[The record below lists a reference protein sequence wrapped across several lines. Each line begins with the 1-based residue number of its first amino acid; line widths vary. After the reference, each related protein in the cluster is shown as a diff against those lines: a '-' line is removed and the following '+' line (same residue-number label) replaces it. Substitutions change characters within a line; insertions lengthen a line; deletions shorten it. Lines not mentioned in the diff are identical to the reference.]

1 MRHQLLPLVLMFLS
15 TDGSVSKTENKIHYL
30 MLAHVKY
37 LPHILLLAGGLA
49 LAGCGG
55 SSSDDGPAE
64 TPPTAAERAVTD
76 ATTAIGKATTVAAVN
91 DAYDDVDQDVI
102 SSAQNTELE
111 KVRDEKIAALNNA
124 ANKIATDAI
133 NAAATADEVDAVE
146 FGDVSDAQKTALEIL
161 QESKKEAIA
170 SGSRRTMQLADL
182 MAAAGLI
189 NTSDAS
195 LGADDGVA
203 DARQRLPIFR
213 KPLMRLPMSAMP
225 IRRSTR
231 RR

>member
-1 MRHQLLPLVLMFLS
+1 M
-15 TDGSVSKTENKIHYL
+15 I
-30 MLAHVKY
+30 AHVKY
-37 LPHILLLAGGLA
+37 LPHVLLLARGLA

-203 DARQRLPIFR
+203 DARQRLPIFTH
-213 KPLMRLPMSAMP
+213 L
-225 IRRSTR
+225 
-231 RR
+231 